1 MHVTRG
7 STRPLPKKSPCRTPS
22 EKAKHWTCLVACRI
36 HSMRTR
42 GGALKRAYDSGVQA
56 DPVHA
61 AEPAVRAQVEVL
73 GDDEHR
79 PDAHEKSAEDDQG
92 VSSAEQER
100 RESSEPAQLAGD
112 SARRDAQERADSAAA
127 PLAAPLAADLLG
139 SGPPIWQHQQ
149 LQAREGEN
157 LASADSGRSTGAAI
171 ETRDEQSLAR
181 CLGRRLGGGFRRRAA
196 RRPRWHTRPISVRVV
211 AAGASRHAH
220 SGRRDQS
227 HRRGRGRG

>member
-61 AEPAVRAQVEVL
+61 AEPAVRAQVEVP
-73 GDDEHR
+73 GDNEHR

-100 RESSEPAQLAGD
+100 GESSEPAQLAGD

-127 PLAAPLAADLLG
+127 PLAAPLAASERLSEPTSELLLPLTA
-139 SGPPIWQHQQ
+139 PPRPPPSPSW
-149 LQAREGEN
+149 R
-157 LASADSGRSTGAAI
+157 ASTPSSI
-171 ETRDEQSLAR
+171 KPPKSSE
-181 CLGRRLGGGFRRRAA
+181 
-196 RRPRWHTRPISVRVV
+196 RPSE
-211 AAGASRHAH
+211 H
-220 SGRRDQS
+220 SGKLPLPLIVPPSMPPSQS
-227 HRRGRGRG
+227 WLSSIPSLSCLHSRASCQASYQSSCCCR